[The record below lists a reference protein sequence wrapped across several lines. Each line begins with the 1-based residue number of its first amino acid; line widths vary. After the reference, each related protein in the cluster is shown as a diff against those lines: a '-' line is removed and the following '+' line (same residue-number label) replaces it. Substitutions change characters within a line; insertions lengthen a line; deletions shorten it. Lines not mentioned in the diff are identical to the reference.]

1 MTATQFKNEM
11 DVYAQ
16 MQFAEFGYDTC
27 DDGQKLDI
35 IKAIL
40 KNDL

>member
-1 MTATQFKNEM
+1 MTAIQFKNEM